1 MMDFDFDW
9 TVPSVSDGFPV
20 TLGAGTNDIMFSGAA
35 PDYTGSFGLDGLL
48 GAFDRVG
55 ATAVK
60 LTDTYGRIIGA
71 SDTSA
76 TNLELAK
83 IQNSTAVAKAQAELA
98 AAQKPFFTMPNMD
111 GLKRSMSGDTLMLIL
126 AVVGVGLSVMAL
138 KK

>member
-1 MMDFDFDW
+1 MDFDFDW

-20 TLGAGTNDIMFSGAA
+20 TLGGGTDDISFSG
-35 PDYTGSFGLDGLL
+35 PSSDYTGTLGVDGLL
-48 GAFDRVG
+48 GAFDRFG

-60 LTDTYGRIIGA
+60 LTDTYGRVIG
-71 SDTSA
+71 SA
-76 TNLELAK
+76 DSSSTALELAK

-111 GLKRSMSGDTLMLIL
+111 GLKRSMTGDTVMIIL
-126 AVVGVGLSVMAL
+126 GVVGLGLSIMAL